1 MQYKNE
7 QEVAKKSLILFGHV
21 WKKKMYKNKIIEN
34 NLLRHLAGNFFGIIK
49 INQPPKLLEKYTK
62 YNYQQIK
69 KNQYTVWREKNVK
82 IVSHYGRNIKGS
94 YNFSLYHQVMLRFF

>member
-1 MQYKNE
+1 
-7 QEVAKKSLILFGHV
+7 
-21 WKKKMYKNKIIEN
+21 MYKNKIIEN

-69 KNQYTVWREKNVK
+69 KNQYTV
-82 IVSHYGRNIKGS
+82 
-94 YNFSLYHQVMLRFF
+94 